1 MSILILTPILLG
13 RLGTADFGTYGVILN
28 VVVFAG
34 VFDFGLNIGLLKKLI
49 HNASESVQLINTLI
63 FFFCFLLLLGMPIL
77 YTLFYVKIIKVENST
92 LFYSCIT
99 ALLITQNIL
108 AALFDVIIQS
118 ANKIFVGKTI
128 RVVKLLLEFL
138 LILLLSV
145 QYSIAVL
152 LLVSAAVN
160 FVYLFLLFYHAR
172 KEIQF
177 NISLDFFSIQ
187 LLMAHLQYSF
197 WYFLTSVAGML
208 VFNSQVILMNS
219 FVGADG
225 VAKYLIVTRFYD
237 IIRIG
242 LSNFTIVLF
251 PRLANIQQEG
261 NWVLIKQLFYKSL
274 KSMTLFA
281 VAVFLAT
288 LFIAKPFFLQWSKYP
303 DAEMAS
309 LFTLFSL
316 FILFIVI
323 DNVSATYISALK
335 LNRMPTIV
343 SIFQGIIG
351 LVLGYFLLA
360 LYGIIGMALGS
371 LIALLITNFIFNPW
385 YLIKSFNEHIAT
397 QKQYDGV

>member
-1 MSILILTPILLG
+1 M
-13 RLGTADFGTYGVILN
+13 
-28 VVVFAG
+28 
-34 VFDFGLNIGLLKKLI
+34 
-49 HNASESVQLINTLI
+49 
-63 FFFCFLLLLGMPIL
+63 
-77 YTLFYVKIIKVENST
+77 
-92 LFYSCIT
+92 
-99 ALLITQNIL
+99 L
-108 AALFDVIIQS
+108 AALFDVVIQS

-138 LILLLSV
+138 LILVLSA

-152 LLVSAAVN
+152 LMVSAAVN
-160 FVYLFLLFYHAR
+160 FIYLFMLFYHAR
-172 KEIQF
+172 KEINF
-177 NISLDFFSIQ
+177 KIAFDFFSIS
-187 LLMAHLQYSF
+187 LLMTHLQYSI

-261 NWVLIKQLFYKSL
+261 NWVLIKQLFYKSM

-281 VAVFLAT
+281 VVVFLAT
-288 LFIAKPFFLQWSKYP
+288 IFIAKPFFLQWSKYP

-351 LVLGYFLLA
+351 LILGYFLL
-360 LYGIIGMALGS
+360 LQYGIIGMALGS

-385 YLIKSFNEHIAT
+385 YLLKTFQQYIDT
-397 QKQYDGV
+397 QKKYDGV